1 MGVNLSEQ
9 AVVVKAGMASVLA
22 KAMLTKEDIRNLLAR
37 RFCNDIHKKLSEIP
51 TPSALKDIYKG
62 ANRIKEAIEK
72 NERIAIVGDYD
83 VDGVVS
89 SVILAEFF

>member
-1 MGVNLSEQ
+1 
-9 AVVVKAGMASVLA
+9 
-22 KAMLTKEDIRNLLAR
+22 MLNKEDIRNLLAH
-37 RFCNDIHKKLSEIP
+37 RFCNDIHKKISEIP

-72 NERIAIVGDYD
+72 NERIAIVVDYD

-89 SVILAEFF
+89 RVF